1 MANLD
6 AVRETVIKGLENY
19 LNVQVIRSNQT
30 GEIPK
35 YPYLSYTITTPMSAD
50 NGTWGEYGDGK
61 ARKPFTQTWS
71 ITAQSDNY
79 GESLNLAV
87 KAREWLDRAGRT
99 YLNDNGVIVQSVGGI
114 ANRDNLITLE
124 YEYRQGFDAV
134 LWLMDELPL
143 PGYGEPGQ
151 ESEDF
156 DSVIEHLTVNGR
168 EYHRTVT

>member
-1 MANLD
+1 MADLD

-30 GEIPK
+30 GPIPK
-35 YPYLSYTITTPMSAD
+35 YPYLSYTITAPMSAD

-87 KAREWLDRAGRT
+87 KARE
-99 YLNDNGVIVQSVGGI
+99 
-114 ANRDNLITLE
+114 
-124 YEYRQGFDAV
+124 
-134 LWLMDELPL
+134 
-143 PGYGEPGQ
+143 
-151 ESEDF
+151 
-156 DSVIEHLTVNGR
+156 
-168 EYHRTVT
+168 